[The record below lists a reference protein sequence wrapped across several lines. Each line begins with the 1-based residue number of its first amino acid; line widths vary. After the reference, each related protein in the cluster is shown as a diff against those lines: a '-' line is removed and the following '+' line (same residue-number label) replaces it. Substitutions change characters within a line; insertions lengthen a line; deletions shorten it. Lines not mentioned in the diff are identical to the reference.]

1 MFVEYTQEEE
11 IRLSL
16 DLFVVLSRAYRS
28 LMDHSQRDIAL
39 SQLNTTEF
47 AVLELLYHKGPH
59 PLQQIGEK
67 ILLASGS
74 ITYVVDKLEQ
84 KGYLRRDPCVNDR
97 RITYATITEEGR
109 KLMAEIFP
117 RHAEAIRQAAAGLNL
132 EEKKQAIA
140 LLKKLGLEARRQ
152 LK

>member
-11 IRLSL
+11 TRLSL

-28 LMDHSQRDIAL
+28 LMEHSQRDIAL

-74 ITYVVDKLEQ
+74 ITYVVDKLEH
-84 KGYLRRDPCVNDR
+84 KGYLRRDPCMNDR
-97 RITYATITEEGR
+97 RITYAAITEEGR

-132 EEKKQAIA
+132 EEKKQAVA

-152 LK
+152 LQ